1 MGTGSVRLL
10 CQSPRP
16 GTLAL
21 PLPGVAGWLFLAP
34 GAGPRGKKTETPSHY
49 SQELPAVF

>member
-16 GTLAL
+16 VTLAL
-21 PLPGVAGWLFLAP
+21 PLPGVAGWLFLALR
-34 GAGPRGKKTETPSHY
+34 AGPHGTNLKYQSHY
-49 SQELPAVF
+49 SQELPVVC